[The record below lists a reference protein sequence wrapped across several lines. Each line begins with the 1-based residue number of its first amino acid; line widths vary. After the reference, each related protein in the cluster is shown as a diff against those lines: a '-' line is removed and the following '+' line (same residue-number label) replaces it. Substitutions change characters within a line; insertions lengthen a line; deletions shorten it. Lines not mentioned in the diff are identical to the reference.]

1 MQLEQNEGKEERYQT
16 KRRFLQVRL
25 MRFRM
30 FHELKLMVLGLF
42 SGLRALGNGIIYI
55 CLSHSLFFVSSLSL
69 YVYRRFLFFGN
80 FLLLDGSYFFFK
92 HRAFAQRAFY
102 S

>member
-1 MQLEQNEGKEERYQT
+1 
-16 KRRFLQVRL
+16 

-69 YVYRRFLFFGN
+69 SMSIDVSFFLAIFCYSTDLIFSLSIV
-80 FLLLDGSYFFFK
+80 LLHSEHSIASKGS
-92 HRAFAQRAFY
+92 HD
-102 S
+102 